1 MKTGKELEKSIVKIE
16 DDMTE
21 LMNSKLYLLYA
32 TTVNYIRTAITNP
45 DMKTLA
51 KIETNI
57 DNLHDDLYTM
67 ATDYE
72 IVENAIAKEDDSWRS
87 DANIRVF
94 EIQAKGGAHACREL
108 IRAYKRVNEIKYE
121 GE

>member
-1 MKTGKELEKSIVKIE
+1 MKTGKELEKAVIKYE

-32 TTVNYIRTAITNP
+32 TTVDYIRTAITNP

-51 KIETNI
+51 KIETSI
-57 DNLHDDLYTM
+57 DHLHDDLYTM

-72 IVENAIAKEDDSWRS
+72 MLEYAIEKENSWRS
-87 DANIRVF
+87 EMNIRVF
-94 EIQAKGGAHACREL
+94 ETYAKGGANACREL
-108 IRAYKRVNEIKYE
+108 IKEYKRVNEIKYE